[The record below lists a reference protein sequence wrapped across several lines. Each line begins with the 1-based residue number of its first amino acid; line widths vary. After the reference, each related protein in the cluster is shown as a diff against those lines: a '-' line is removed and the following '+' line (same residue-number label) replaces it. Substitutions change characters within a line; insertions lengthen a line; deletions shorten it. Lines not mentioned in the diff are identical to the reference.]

1 MSLPKKPKDS
11 LEQIVA
17 DAIERERII
26 NEQHPERNGYG
37 MIQGEADDLIHRIE
51 HLEHNQLR
59 AQTVKVRNRTDRVRV
74 IGSNRLY
81 THSPEEIVIE
91 KIYKERIQEAENNV
105 LKRLSDK
112 DREIYFLRDIGL
124 YHKDIAKIT
133 NLCRSSITKKLIH
146 ANKELRKEL
155 LSILNGDLDGQ

>member
-74 IGSNRLY
+74 IGS
-81 THSPEEIVIE
+81 IIE

>member
-1 MSLPKKPKDS
+1 MPRPKKPKDT

-26 NEQHPERNGYG
+26 NEQHPERHGYG
-37 MIQGEADDLIHRIE
+37 MIEGEANDLIHRIE

-59 AQTVKVRNRTDRVRV
+59 AQVAKVKNRTDRVRV

-81 THSPEEIVIE
+81 THSPEDIVIE
-91 KIYKERIQEAENNV
+91 KIYREKIQEAENNV
-105 LKRLSDK
+105 LKRLSIK

-133 NLCRSSITKKLIH
+133 NLCRSSITKKLIYT
-146 ANKELRKEL
+146 NKELRKEL
-155 LSILNGDLDGQ
+155 YQVLKYNLNEQ

>member
-1 MSLPKKPKDS
+1 MPRPKKPKDT

-26 NEQHPERNGYG
+26 NEQHPERHGYG

-59 AQTVKVRNRTDRVRV
+59 AQIVKVRNRMDRVRV

-81 THSPEEIVIE
+81 THSPEDIVIE
-91 KIYKERIQEAENNV
+91 KIYREKIQEAENSV
-105 LKRLSDK
+105 LKRLSEK

-124 YHKDIAKIT
+124 YHKDIAKMT
-133 NLCRSSITKKLIH
+133 NLCRSSITKKLINT
-146 ANKELRKEL
+146 NKELRKEL
-155 LSILNGDLDGQ
+155 YPVLKYNLDE